1 MSETRPSVV
10 EFFFCLPAFRIS
22 QIRDCRARCHSR
34 NDVSDT
40 RSDRDSFAV
49 GHLVSWQSPPSS
61 LARVDR
67 ARPTASP
74 LSPASAPSARVVTAR
89 ARRTL
94 GVSRSSPRG
103 VSRPR
108 AGLIDSSA
116 TTAGPERRRLTLL
129 LTRSRAHDAR
139 RPRDR
144 ARGLDRAASRASPD
158 ARGARARARAR
169 RGARVPRPLGARGA
183 RLPAFPPH
191 PTSASRRRGAP
202 DAKKPACRTTDRDRA
217 LLETDVRPP
226 PSPRS
231 PFASWRLPLAAAC
244 A

>member
-40 RSDRDSFAV
+40 RSDRDSSAV
-49 GHLVSWQSPPSS
+49 GHLVSWHRPQSS

-116 TTAGPERRRLTLL
+116 TTAGPERKRLTLL

-202 DAKKPACRTTDRDRA
+202 DAKKPACRTDRDRA
-217 LLETDVRPP
+217 FLETDVRPP

-231 PFASWRLPLAAAC
+231 PFASRRLPLAAAC

>member
-40 RSDRDSFAV
+40 RSDRDSSAV
-49 GHLVSWQSPPSS
+49 GHLVSWQSHPSS

-74 LSPASAPSARVVTAR
+74 LSPASAPSARVFTAR

-202 DAKKPACRTTDRDRA
+202 DAKKPACRTDRDRA
-217 LLETDVRPP
+217 FLETDVRPP

-231 PFASWRLPLAAAC
+231 PFASRRLPLAAAC